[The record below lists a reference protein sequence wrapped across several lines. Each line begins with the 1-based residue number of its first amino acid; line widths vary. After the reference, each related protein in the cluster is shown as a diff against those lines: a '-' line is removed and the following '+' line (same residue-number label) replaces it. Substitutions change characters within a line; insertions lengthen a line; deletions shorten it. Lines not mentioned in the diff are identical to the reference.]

1 MAQFVLINQHS
12 AEEHS
17 SLMEEFGQNR
27 DKLPEAFRGEVQYC
41 TCPGGEHGGYW
52 MVEADSAEAALSL
65 LDPFPGLKAG
75 SRAVEGM
82 RFAFGET

>member
-17 SLMEEFGQNR
+17 DLMEEFSQNR
-27 DKLPEAFRGEVQYC
+27 DKLPAAFQGEVQYC

-52 MVEADSAEAALSL
+52 MVEADSPEAAMSM
-65 LDPFPGLKAG
+65 LDSFPKLKAG
-75 SRAVEGM
+75 SRAIEGM
-82 RFAFGET
+82 RFTFG

>member
-1 MAQFVLINQHS
+1 MPEFVLINEHT

-17 SLMEEFGQNR
+17 SLMEEYGQNR
-27 DKLPEAFRGEVQYC
+27 DKLPEAMRGQMQYC

-52 MVEADSAEAALSL
+52 MVEADSAEEALSM
-65 LDPFPGLKAG
+65 LDSFPMLKAS

-82 RFAFGET
+82 RFPLGS